1 MENLVSTQFLEFL
14 YAAVFGLSLGVLY
27 DIIALIRG
35 VFPGKIVLKAILDVF
50 YCVLSAVAFFAF
62 ILLTTDGRLRWYV
75 ILAIF
80 IGFFL
85 YKNAISGLFFYLSR
99 SIMKIYVKVFDFIC
113 TPLRVMK
120 RRVRARGTK
129 EKTEKET

>member
-14 YAAVFGLSLGVLY
+14 YATVFGLSLGVLY
-27 DIIALIRG
+27 DIIALLRG
-35 VFPGKIVLKAILDVF
+35 AFSGKIVLKAILDVL
-50 YCVLSAVAFFAF
+50 YCMLSAVAFFAF
-62 ILLTTDGRLRWYV
+62 MLLTTDGRIRWYV

-99 SIMKIYVKVFDFIC
+99 SIIKTCGKVFDFIC
-113 TPLRVMK
+113 TPVRAMK
-120 RRVRARGTK
+120 RRVRERGTK